1 MVTPRCVSVK
11 MIMSARWAR
20 ATALRVSHLANV
32 RPLRLNRRVL
42 RVAGVGFV
50 RVCRGTVGGG
60 GCVTFGCGGCG
71 GVFQVAFTR

>member
-1 MVTPRCVSVK
+1 VAPRCVSVK
-11 MIMSARWAR
+11 MIMSTRWSR
-20 ATALRVSHLANV
+20 AIALRVSHLANV
-32 RPLRLNRRVL
+32 SPLMLNRRVL

-71 GVFQVAFTR
+71 RVFQVTSGR